1 MIVANLAAG
10 NSNPGNAIK
19 IVSGINDD
27 SGTVDSSTDVKSY
40 TATHNVSTAGSITG
54 ISLAGTVYNFDPVLD
69 GDDAAKLTTAIEN
82 AILSAGFT
90 YDNGDVRV
98 SKSSTSV
105 TVQAY
110 PSSLVFTELKGAT
123 SDTSFTAANSKKI
136 NVIYDEFNQKGY
148 TQSAA
153 AI

>member
-19 IVSGINDD
+19 LVAGINDD
-27 SGTVDSSTDVKSY
+27 SGTVDTTTDVKSY
-40 TATHNVSTAGSITG
+40 TATHDVSTKGSLTG
-54 ISLAGTVYNFDPVLD
+54 ISLAGTVYHFDPVLD
-69 GDDAAKLTTAIEN
+69 GDNIASLTSAIEA

-90 YDNGDVRV
+90 YDNGDVLV
-98 SKSSTSV
+98 TKAGNEV
-105 TVQAY
+105 TVKVY

-123 SDTSFTAANSKKI
+123 ADTTFTAANSKKI
-136 NVIYDEFNQKGY
+136 NVIYDEFNSKGY

-153 AI
+153 VV